1 MRPLRIFIAED
12 ETIILGTFKMMVER
26 AGHTVIGT
34 ALDGMQAEEQ
44 IRSLLPDMVLIDIN
58 MPKKT
63 GLEVIKSINQDRLV
77 PCIFITGYY
86 SEQLSQQAAELGA
99 FGYLL
104 KPVDGKQLEA
114 TIQIAQARYE
124 EFQQVYA
131 QADSLRN
138 ALEERKYIE
147 RAKGILMDRFG
158 LKEPDA
164 MRQLQK
170 KSKDKNKKLV
180 IIAKEIIAAEKLL
193 DV

>member
-1 MRPLRIFIAED
+1 MRIFIAED
-12 ETIILGTFKMMVER
+12 EAIILGTFKMLVEKI
-26 AGHTVIGT
+26 GHTVVGVAT
-34 ALDGMQAEEQ
+34 DGESAERK
-44 IRSLLPDMVLIDIN
+44 IRQLQPDLILIDIN
-58 MPKKT
+58 MPKKS
-63 GLEVIKSINQDRLV
+63 GMEVIRAVNEDHII

-86 SEQLSQQAAELGA
+86 SEELSQKAAKLGA

-114 TIQIAQARYE
+114 AIQIAQARYE
-124 EFQQVYA
+124 EFRQVYA
-131 QADSLRN
+131 EADSLRI

-158 LKEPDA
+158 LKEPDD

-180 IIAKEIIAAEKLL
+180 VVAKEIIAAEKLL
-193 DV
+193 D